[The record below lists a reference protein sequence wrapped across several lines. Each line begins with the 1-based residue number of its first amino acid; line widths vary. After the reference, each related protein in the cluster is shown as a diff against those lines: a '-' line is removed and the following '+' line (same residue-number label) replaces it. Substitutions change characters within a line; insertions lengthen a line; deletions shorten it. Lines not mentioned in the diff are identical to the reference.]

1 MEASPILIA
10 IDFGTAFSSYCISV
24 NSGHDTSKK
33 TERYETETV
42 ILFNENQEFEKFGVE
57 ALTAYTKMTSSEAS
71 RYYFFQNFKMELYNQ
86 KITENLMIS
95 TMDSKQLPALKVFSE
110 SLRYLKDHA
119 LKALSETVAESLVLP
134 QDVTWVLTVPAI
146 WDNAAKDFMRQAA
159 QKAGLIQDIL
169 SENLILALE
178 PEAASVWC
186 KQLPTSGFIEEQA
199 GILDKSTVQQQAG
212 VQYVVVDCGGGTVD
226 ITVHEVLDDGSLKEL
241 QKASGGGWGG
251 FSVDSKFTAFLRQ
264 IFGPVLW
271 EIYKNEH
278 PAELQKM
285 MHTFSIQKCTEKED
299 IYIECPHNLAK
310 LAAKNKDIS
319 SYFSQL
325 EGACWTDG
333 NIKISYEKLASFF
346 TESIKNILEK
356 IKEILDTPEISID
369 FILLVGGYAS
379 SSLLREAVK
388 REFGSRYKILCPY
401 ESQLAVAK
409 GAVIFGTDSKIIHS
423 RVSALTYG
431 INMSRKYDPLLH
443 DPKKRRVNKAGDYT
457 YCTGLFL
464 NLVSKGQSVEHDE
477 DAQYTFFP
485 VDDDQTE
492 AGFRF
497 FSTEKLNAIYI
508 DEPGL
513 KEIGSF
519 VLPMPDIRLGTNR
532 EIHLKIKFGL
542 TEIKANAIDTSS
554 GEVQKI
560 KLKFMS
566 E

>member
-1 MEASPILIA
+1 MGLGGTPLWPKHIFVFVYSMEASPILIA

-71 RYYFFQNFKMELYNQ
+71 Q
-86 KITENLMIS
+86 NLMIS

-159 QKAGLIQDIL
+159 QKVTFLKTSSSIHPSIHL
-169 SENLILALE
+169 LNLLNLIL
-178 PEAASVWC
+178 
-186 KQLPTSGFIEEQA
+186 EQP
-199 GILDKSTVQQQAG
+199 GQGTGKKSTQVL
-212 VQYVVVDCGGGTVD
+212 CNSPFFSFSGGTVD